1 MICIQKA
8 PVTPSLRFFLQTK
21 RVKKNKNCIPKQ
33 LFSQKLGINK
43 GGRNNSGKIIIR
55 HRGGGHKKNYYITD
69 YKRHF
74 NQMYLVKAL
83 NYDPNKSA
91 FIGTLYNY
99 NGFISNII
107 ATSKLKVG
115 DILINSSCLT
125 EYNTFLN
132 GGNTYNLLNISTGTI
147 VNNIELKLKHGG
159 QLIRAAGAYAQIMAH
174 NKTLNFK
181 FKNYINNLK
190 NEKYS
195 AIRLPSG
202 EIRLVSSYCK
212 ATIGGLSNQD
222 HKLEKIGKAGRS
234 RWLNKRPSVRGIAM
248 NPVDHPHG
256 GRTNGGRPS
265 VTPYGRFTKGQP
277 TAKFTNKKKAFIL
290 KKKK

>member
-1 MICIQKA
+1 MISIKKK

-21 RVKKNKNCIPKQ
+21 RIKKTKNCIPKL
-33 LFSQKLGINK
+33 LFSPILGIKK
-43 GGRNNSGKIIIR
+43 GGRNNLGRIVIR

-74 NQMYLVKAL
+74 NQIYLVKAL
-83 NYDPNKSA
+83 NYTPNKSA
-91 FIGTLYNY
+91 FLATLYNY
-99 NGFISNII
+99 NGFISNVL
-107 ATSKLKVG
+107 ATSKLKTG
-115 DILINSSCLT
+115 DIIINSDQLT
-125 EYNTFLN
+125 EYNTFLR
-132 GGNTYNLLNISTGTI
+132 GGNTYNLLNISTGTL
-147 VNNIELKLKHGG
+147 VNNVEVNLKHGG
-159 QLIRAAGAYAQIMAH
+159 QLIRAAGTYAQIMAH
-174 NKTLNFK
+174 NKTLNYK
-181 FKNYINNLK
+181 FKNYTNNIE

-212 ATIGGLSNQD
+212 ATIGSLSNQD
-222 HKLEKIGKAGRS
+222 HKLRRIGKAGRS

-265 VTPYGRFTKGQP
+265 VTPYGRFTKGKP
-277 TAKFTNKKKAFIL
+277 TTKFSNRKRKFIL